1 MKLSFDSKK
10 VIVDELRY
18 VANSIRKEAEITK
31 RVYVYSAAY
40 AVVNRIL
47 NIEFDP
53 DLVLIHS
60 ILQSTYTEINNRLN
74 KIVTGAERVISIDA
88 SLFDFLAQSLQDLAD
103 VISEDGD
110 IAVALAKIAIAG
122 YATTGNGYYLYQK
135 GILRLYDNR

>member
-18 VANSIRKEAEITK
+18 VANRVPKEAEITK
-31 RVYVYSAAY
+31 KVYVYSAAH

-47 NIEFDP
+47 NIEFQP
-53 DLVLIHS
+53 ELVLIHNV
-60 ILQSTYTEINNRLN
+60 LQSTYIQINNTLN
-74 KIVTGAERVISIDA
+74 NIMTGPERVVTIDA
-88 SLFDFLAQSLQDLAD
+88 GLFDFLAQSLQDLAD

-110 IAVALAKIAIAG
+110 ITTQLGKIAVAG

-135 GILRLYDNR
+135 GILKLIDNK